1 MEIAVTLQL
10 ARPPAVPSLPAAD
23 DEFQDLLDL
32 LLEYRAISDE
42 ASARLCH
49 FIARAALGENH
60 LWQDMRLPNR
70 DALSRL
76 LRENFPALAAKNV
89 NNMKWKKFFYRELCA
104 RAEVPICKSPHCA
117 ACCDYAVCFGPET

>member
-1 MEIAVTLQL
+1 MHSQPL
-10 ARPPAVPSLPAAD
+10 AIRALPAARPNAPD

-32 LLEYRAISDE
+32 LLEYRAVPDA

-49 FIARAALGENH
+49 FIATAALGENH
-60 LWQDMRLPNR
+60 LWQDMKLPNR

-76 LRENFPALAAKNV
+76 MRENFPALAAKNS

-117 ACCDYAVCFGPET
+117 ECSDYAVCFGPET

>member
-1 MEIAVTLQL
+1 MPPQL
-10 ARPPAVPSLPAAD
+10 AIHSAVASAMPPTD
-23 DEFQDLLDL
+23 DEFQDLLEL
-32 LLEYRAISDE
+32 LLEYRAVPD
-42 ASARLCH
+42 AAAARLCH
-49 FIARAALGENH
+49 FIATAALGENH
-60 LWQDMRLPNR
+60 LWQDMQLPDR